1 MILSFWQYL
10 NFELAIIYD
19 IALLPFRHAPKL
31 SMHSL
36 KGIETT
42 NDMPFYLVETSEGTY
57 LLSYWEHN
65 QSQNVTLPSNKSK
78 ALICFTPS
86 C

>member
-1 MILSFWQYL
+1 MIDS
-10 NFELAIIYD
+10 
-19 IALLPFRHAPKL
+19 IALLIADMPQSRHVPIL
-31 SMHSL
+31 NMDSL